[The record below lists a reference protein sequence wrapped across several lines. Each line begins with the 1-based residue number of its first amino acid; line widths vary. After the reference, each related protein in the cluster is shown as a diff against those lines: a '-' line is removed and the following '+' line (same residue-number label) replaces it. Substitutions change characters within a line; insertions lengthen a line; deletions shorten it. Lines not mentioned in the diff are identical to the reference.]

1 MRLRLGVRGAPWL
14 WLYVEGLRRVGAD
27 PVGADPVGADP
38 GGIKNNNY
46 IIHADAEA
54 TKKNKIKLYRYYN
67 TTGSA
72 VYTIPPPS
80 GVK

>member
-27 PVGADPVGADP
+27 PVGADP
-38 GGIKNNNY
+38 GGIKNNDY

-54 TKKNKIKLYRYYN
+54 TKKKIKLYHHYD

-72 VYTIPPPS
+72 VYTIPPPPL
-80 GVK
+80 V